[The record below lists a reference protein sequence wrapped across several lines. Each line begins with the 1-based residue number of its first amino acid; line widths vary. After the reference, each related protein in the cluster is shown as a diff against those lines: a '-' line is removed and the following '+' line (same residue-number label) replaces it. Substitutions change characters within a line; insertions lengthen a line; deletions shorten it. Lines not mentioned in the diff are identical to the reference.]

1 MRMKHDQV
9 GNPYH
14 IDNGVERRKAMQE
27 EKSLDQIYALLDQV
41 LLELKA
47 IHEHME
53 SQDCDEK

>member
-14 IDNGVERRKAMQE
+14 INNNIERRKGLQE
-27 EKSLDQIYALLDQV
+27 EKALDQIYTVLDKM

-47 IHEHME
+47 IHEHLE
-53 SQDCDEK
+53 CPDHEKE

>member
-1 MRMKHDQV
+1 MKMKHDQV

-14 IDNGVERRKAMQE
+14 INENMQHKKDVQE
-27 EKSLDQIYALLDQV
+27 EKSLNHIYSVLDQM

-53 SQDCDEK
+53 HLDKKAT

>member
-1 MRMKHDQV
+1 MKMKHDQV

-14 IDNGVERRKAMQE
+14 IKENVHQIRETSE
-27 EKSLDQIYALLDQV
+27 EKSLNHVYALLEQM

-53 SQDCDEK
+53 SMNEKIE